1 MKNIDEKIKKAILKK
16 ATGYEVSET
25 VEEYQ
30 DTDGGLVLTKK
41 KVTKKH
47 VPPDTQAV
55 KILLELTDERDL
67 KTMTEEELESEKQR
81 LLKILKEFENENK

>member
-1 MKNIDEKIKKAILKK
+1 MKDIDEKIKKAIIKK
-16 ATGYEVSET
+16 ATGYQVSET

-30 DTDGGLVLTKK
+30 DTDEGLVLTKK

-55 KILLELTDERDL
+55 KILLELTDEKDL
-67 KTMTEEELESEKQR
+67 KTMTDQELESEKQR